1 MSSASQQRLPG
12 DRTRPDNRTQHAGFD
27 FNFHM
32 RRLCDDI
39 VARVE
44 QLRHVD
50 MTRVAI
56 SFSQTRKATPY
67 GMYASLTPM
76 RFSGGRMHTIRRG
89 QKWGVQRLYG
99 NDGREMLYILNF
111 YLPRFLDRGFREK
124 LSTVVHE
131 LWHVGPKFNGD
142 TRRLGG
148 RCHAHGSSQANY
160 DAQVDALTDRYL
172 ALDPPGAVCEFLRFD
187 YRQLA
192 ARHGRVFGRKIP
204 TPKLIRVA

>member
-1 MSSASQQRLPG
+1 MSSASQQRSPG
-12 DRTRPDNRTQHAGFD
+12 NRTRPDSRIQRAGFD

-32 RRLCDDI
+32 RRLCDDL

-99 NDGREMLYILNF
+99 DGGREMLYILNF

-131 LWHVGPKFNGD
+131 LWHVSPEFNGD

-148 RCHAHGSSQANY
+148 RCHAHGSSQAKY

-172 ALDPPGAVCEFLRFD
+172 ALDPPGAVCEFLRLD

-204 TPKLIRVA
+204 APKLIRVA